1 MSVIFFNSFSTSTCF
16 VLFEV
21 NFLFKFFSFSSKSA
35 YFTKLV
41 KSFLLAKFACA
52 YPAATFSVVNLLNSV
67 VLIYLLWSD
76 ILFSTVVRAVVV
88 AMLVILGISFF
99 NPIYFSINSSICS

>member
-1 MSVIFFNSFSTSTCF
+1 MSVIFLNSFSTSTCF

-41 KSFLLAKFACA
+41 ISFLLAKFACA
-52 YPAATFSVVNLLNSV
+52 YLAAKFSVVNLLNSV

-76 ILFSTVVRAVVV
+76 ILFTTVVRAVVV
-88 AMLVILGISFF
+88 AMLVILGFYFF
-99 NPIYFSINSSICS
+99 NPIYFSINSNICS